1 MFTLALCFCFFL
13 ARVLLLLFMIHFQ
26 LTLTERDFLLTDLFM
41 VINRFQDSSMEI
53 LLVLPSYLVSQLT
66 WSATRYYLTSFFC
79 CDFVDQTPK
88 NLNSLI
94 SQVDGDVDLK
104 YW

>member
-1 MFTLALCFCFFL
+1 
-13 ARVLLLLFMIHFQ
+13 
-26 LTLTERDFLLTDLFM
+26 
-41 VINRFQDSSMEI
+41 MEI
-53 LLVLPSYLVSQLT
+53 LLVLPSYLVSRLT